1 MIRLFCGKRGS
12 GKTKNLI
19 NMANERAANKKGD
32 IVYIDDDNRPLFDL
46 NREIRFITTGD
57 FDFKDY
63 EDLYGFLCGIL
74 SEDYDVDTVFI
85 DGLSNIIQKDIN
97 NAAHLFLQVEKIAE
111 KNKIDFFINVNN
123 EEDNIPE
130 FLKKYVA

>member
-111 KNKIDFFINVNN
+111 KNNIDFFINVNN

>member
-19 NMANERAANKKGD
+19 SMANERAANKKGD

-46 NREIRFITTGD
+46 NRSIRFITTGD
-57 FDFKDY
+57 YDFKDY
-63 EDLYGFLCGIL
+63 EDLYGFLCGII
-74 SEDYDVDTVFI
+74 SEDYDIDTVYI

-97 NAAHLFLQVEKIAE
+97 NAAHLFLQLDKLAD

-123 EEDNIPE
+123 EENNIPE

>member
-1 MIRLFCGKRGS
+1 MIHLFCGKRGS

-19 NMANERAANKKGD
+19 NMANEMVTNKKGD

-46 NREIRFITTGD
+46 NRDIRFITTGD
-57 FDFKDY
+57 YDFKDY

-74 SEDYDVDTVFI
+74 SENYDIDTVFI

-97 NAAHLFLQVEKIAE
+97 NAAHLFLEVEKISE
-111 KNKIDFFINVNN
+111 KNNINFFINVNN